1 MRRALSV
8 TRGFTLVEILIA
20 VGILAILAGI
30 AVPVVNHLT
39 GTSETNAAA
48 AELSNVQSAVDS
60 LMADQDLA
68 SLPNSVTTATSD
80 MAQFPD
86 WQASS
91 PYGYVLYPSTN
102 YRNSDTDKFMRK
114 STTKGTY
121 TAAADGTVTQATTG
135 Y

>member
-1 MRRALSV
+1 MRQ
-8 TRGFTLVEILIA
+8 RGFTLVEILIA
-20 VGILAILAGI
+20 VGILAILAGV
-30 AVPVVNHLT
+30 AVPVVAHLT
-39 GTSETNAAA
+39 GASQTNAAA
-48 AELSNVQSAVDS
+48 AELSNVQAAVDS

-68 SLPNSVTTATSD
+68 SLPNPATSATNN

-102 YRNSDTDKFMRK
+102 YRNSDTDKFIRK

-121 TAAADGTVTQATTG
+121 TATADGTVTQATTG

>member
-1 MRRALSV
+1 MRRILLRQ
-8 TRGFTLVEILIA
+8 RGFTLVEILIA

-30 AVPVVNHLT
+30 AVPVVAHLT
-39 GTSETNAAA
+39 GASQTDAAA
-48 AELSNVQSAVDS
+48 AELSNVQAAVDS

-68 SLPNSVTTATSD
+68 SLPNPVTSATNN

-91 PYGYVLYPSTN
+91 PFGYVLTPGTN
-102 YRNSDTDKFMRK
+102 RRNSDGDKFIRK
-114 STTKGTY
+114 STTTGTY

-135 Y
+135 F